1 MTKHKYKQKLYKL
14 KYKLPAKPHSAMIS
28 LILTNFS
35 DILDI
40 FNKIFR
46 LKPINNV

>member
-1 MTKHKYKQKLYKL
+1 MTKHKHRQKLYKL
-14 KYKLPAKPHSAMIS
+14 EEKLPAKPHSAMIS

-40 FNKIFR
+40 FNKNF
-46 LKPINNV
+46 